1 MSGSKSVDKTA
12 RAQETKR
19 LQNRVLRGRTRTLL
33 RQAREAVASEDA
45 GAIQATSGAAVSA
58 LDRAV
63 TKGLF
68 HKNKASRL
76 KSRLTRRVNAS
87 LSGKQSA

>member
-33 RQAREAVASEDA
+33 RQARQAVVAGDA
-45 GAIQATSGAAVSA
+45 ANMQTAAGAAVSS
-58 LDRAV
+58 LDRAA

-87 LSGKQSA
+87 LSGNQSA

>member
-87 LSGKQSA
+87 LSGKQPA

>member
-87 LSGKQSA
+87 LSGNQSA

>member
-1 MSGSKSVDKTA
+1 LSGSKSVSKAA

-19 LQNRVLRGRTRTLL
+19 LRNRELRGRTRTLL
-33 RQAREAVASEDA
+33 KQARQSVAA
-45 GAIQATSGAAVSA
+45 GEPEKMQTATSVAVSA

-68 HKNKASRL
+68 HKNKAARL
-76 KSRLTRRVNAS
+76 KSRLTRQANAQGAS
-87 LSGKQSA
+87 NSAV

>member
-1 MSGSKSVDKTA
+1 M
-12 RAQETKR
+12 
-19 LQNRVLRGRTRTLL
+19 
-33 RQAREAVASEDA
+33 
-45 GAIQATSGAAVSA
+45 QATADAAVSA

-87 LSGKQSA
+87 LSGNQSA